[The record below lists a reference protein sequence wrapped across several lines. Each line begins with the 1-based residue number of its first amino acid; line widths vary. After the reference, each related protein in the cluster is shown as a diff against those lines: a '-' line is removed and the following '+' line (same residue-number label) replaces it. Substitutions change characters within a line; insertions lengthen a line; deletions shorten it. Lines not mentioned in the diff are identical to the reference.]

1 MRLLKLTLSGFKS
14 FADKTEFHFD
24 DAITCIVGP
33 NGCGKSNVVDA
44 LKWVL
49 GERSSKSLR
58 GTEMIDCIFA
68 GSAGR
73 KPLGMAAVALTFA
86 NPIIAKPVAAAII
99 DAPVDLNIPTLDGV
113 PPSEVAPTLTDATDV
128 ATAPGASAAHS
139 GDGATH
145 LADIESTVLNFNVR
159 GRRALPIDADTVEVE
174 RRLYRDGASEY
185 LVNGRK
191 ARLKDIRELFLDTG
205 VGADAYSI
213 IEQGKVD
220 AMLLASPQERRTVF
234 EEAAGVAKYRQ
245 RKIEAERKLERTE
258 TNLVV
263 CREQLES
270 TDRRLKV
277 VKGQAQRA
285 RQFKLLDEELKAL
298 RLVLALDQFD
308 DLHQRLVGLTS
319 RLSEL
324 SLQRTDATAR
334 LAELETR
341 KGEVEQRRHTAS
353 DELRSAES
361 ACQSARHAESSA
373 MQRHR
378 ASQNAADATRN
389 SLERDRQTVADVQR
403 QLESLTQSEAQTR
416 DQIAALSEQLSEAE
430 RALAT
435 LGSERNTL
443 SESISGLR
451 SRLTQERTSA
461 SNIDRE
467 RAGLLAAVDQDQRRA
482 AVLSD
487 QLGRLGSRATGNQS
501 ERTRIGEQR
510 EITAKSLETRRAA
523 HAALEQRVSSLTLDS
538 GRLAIDRRGRAER
551 LGELEQSF
559 ARLDS
564 RRATLDEMVQSRAG
578 LGQAVRRV
586 LEVRQAGEG
595 FATVRGV
602 LSDLIDAPAEHA
614 SIVEQALG
622 GRLQSLVVQTL
633 AEMPSAEELSKLPG
647 RVGFLTVAP
656 LSPLESAADERIGE
670 RLQGVPNVQR
680 VRELARVRVSDDAQ
694 AASQI
699 SSLLDRLLG
708 RTFRVRDVE
717 SAMMIAAM
725 IGPDASTCRF
735 ICEDASII
743 EPDGRVLAGPVETS
757 GASDDA
763 SSTVAAPG
771 VLQRRGELELL
782 AAQLESLRADV
793 LAERTQLASVDAE
806 AAAMTEALTTTRAQM
821 VAERRALDQD
831 ESRLD
836 HLTRES
842 ERLAREQ
849 TVLSDEIE
857 QLTERSRALDQER
870 ADLSVKAE
878 RLQRLYVEQ
887 TSACHELERQMS
899 GVQAQ
904 LDSGAER
911 MTQAKVSAGRLAE
924 QLSNA
929 RRERQRLEQSC
940 DEQRRRISN
949 LEQSVRARE
958 SALVEH
964 NATAGEALRDQEAA
978 RAALATASEQER
990 AAKEQVTEATRE
1002 VAALAEQ
1009 VVGAR
1014 EASQHIERDW
1024 HSLEV
1029 AKREA
1034 EVKREA
1040 LEERAGEELGE
1051 DIAKLHAEYE
1061 QMLGAPS
1068 LEPESAAGTEVA
1080 ATSDV
1085 VVTRVDPRLGAKRVD
1100 ELKSDI
1106 KKLGN
1111 VNLDAIEEESQLAG
1125 RNELL
1130 AAQVADLDQAGKDL
1144 RSLIEQLNTASRERF
1159 KATFEQVCEHFAGE
1173 SGMFRKL
1180 FGGGKAEVKLM
1191 PVVRDGVQT
1200 DETDWLESGIEII
1213 AKPPG
1218 KEPRSISQLSGGE
1231 KSMTAVALLMSIF
1244 RSKPACFCV
1253 LDEVDAALDDANV
1266 DRFCKVVRQF
1276 TDLSHF
1282 IVITHHKR
1290 TMHEGDQL
1298 YGVTMQE
1305 RGVSKRVAVKIDQ
1318 VGPDGRI
1325 RESTDA
1331 SAESSSRMRIT
1342 QGAGARADRDGVVA
1356 AAVLDGQSDGVQADD
1371 GKRRAKTG
1379 SLRRGLAGLL
1389 EDSRE
1394 TSGITPPEALNGA
1407 PN

>member
-86 NPIIAKPVAAAII
+86 NPIITRDSVAEVALA
-99 DAPVDLNIPTLDGV
+99 
-113 PPSEVAPTLTDATDV
+113 PSET
-128 ATAPGASAAHS
+128 TALADIAGTEAVSMPASAADVERAADTA
-139 GDGATH
+139 DGH
-145 LADIESTVLNFNVR
+145 LADIESSVLNFNVR
-159 GRRALPIDADTVEVE
+159 GRRALPIDTDTVEVE

-258 TNLVV
+258 SNLVV

-285 RQFKLLDEELKAL
+285 RLFKVLDEELRAL

-319 RLSEL
+319 RLTEL
-324 SLQRTDATAR
+324 SEQRAKAAER
-334 LAELETR
+334 LAELESS
-341 KGEVEQRRHTAS
+341 KHLADQRRHDAA
-353 DELRSAES
+353 DELRRAEG
-361 ACQSARHAESSA
+361 ACQNARHAESSA
-373 MQRHR
+373 IQRQR
-378 ASQNAADATRN
+378 SSQAASDATR
-389 SLERDRQTVADVQR
+389 SGLERDRQTLADVQR
-403 QLESLTQSEAQTR
+403 QLESLAQSEIDTR
-416 DQIAALSEQLSEAE
+416 DQIAALGEQLSEAE
-430 RALAT
+430 RALAQ
-435 LGSERNTL
+435 LGTERNTL
-443 SESISGLR
+443 NESISGLR
-451 SRLTQERTSA
+451 AKLTQERASA
-461 SNIDRE
+461 GNIDRE

-501 ERTRIGEQR
+501 ERARIAEQR
-510 EITAKSLETRRAA
+510 DATMRSRDARRHA
-523 HAALEQRVSSLTLDS
+523 HAALEARVAELTEKA
-538 GRLAIDRRGRAER
+538 GRLATDRRTRASH
-551 LGELEQSF
+551 LSELDQSF

-564 RRATLDEMVQSRAG
+564 RRATLQEMVQSRAG

-586 LEVRQAGEG
+586 LEMRQASEG
-595 FATVRGV
+595 FASVRGV

-622 GRLQSLVVQTL
+622 SSLQSLVVDTL
-633 AEMPSAEELSKLPG
+633 GTMPSPSDLEKLPG
-647 RVGFLTVAP
+647 RVGFVTIAP
-656 LSPLESAADERIGE
+656 LAPIDADADARIAE
-670 RLQGVPNVQR
+670 RLSNVPNVQR
-680 VRELARVRVSDDAQ
+680 VRDLARVRAIDDAQ
-694 AASQI
+694 DSSQL

-708 RTFRVRDVE
+708 RTFRVRDLE
-717 SAMMIAAM
+717 SAMMVAALL
-725 IGPDASTCRF
+725 GGDASACRF
-735 ICEDASII
+735 LCEDGSII
-743 EPDGRVLAGPVETS
+743 EPDGRVMAGPVDVAGES
-757 GASDDA
+757 EDA

-771 VLQRRGELELL
+771 VLQRRSELEALGT
-782 AAQLESLRADV
+782 QLDRLRTEVES
-793 LAERTQLASVDAE
+793 ERTQLASVDAE
-806 AAAMTEALTTTRAQM
+806 AAAITEALTAARAQL
-821 VAERRALDQD
+821 VAERRSLDQD
-831 ESRLD
+831 ESKLD
-836 HLTRES
+836 QLTRET

-870 ADLSVKAE
+870 ADLSAKAE
-878 RLQRLYVEQ
+878 RLQRLYIEQ
-887 TSACHELERQMS
+887 TSVCHEIERQMS

-904 LDSGAER
+904 LDTGSER
-911 MTQAKVSAGRLAE
+911 MTQAKVAAGRLAE
-924 QLSNA
+924 QLSSA
-929 RRERQRLEQSC
+929 RRERQRLEQAC
-940 DEQRRRISN
+940 DEQRRRIGN

-958 SALVEH
+958 GALVEH
-964 NATAGEALRDQEAA
+964 NATASEALKDQQSAQAALVIASAQEAA
-978 RAALATASEQER
+978 ASELVSQLS
-990 AAKEQVTEATRE
+990 RE
-1002 VAALAEQ
+1002 GAALAEQ
-1009 VVGAR
+1009 VIGAR

-1040 LEERAGEELGE
+1040 LEDRAGEELGE
-1051 DIAKLHAEYE
+1051 NIAALHAEYE
-1061 QMLGAPS
+1061 AML
-1068 LEPESAAGTEVA
+1068 
-1080 ATSDV
+1080 SDV
-1085 VVTRVDPRLGAKRVD
+1085 TTEAGEDTTTAEQQPRVVITRIDGQVGSKRVD
-1100 ELKSDI
+1100 ELKGEI

-1111 VNLDAIEEESQLAG
+1111 VNLDSIEEETQLAG
-1125 RNELL
+1125 RNEAL
-1130 AAQVADLDQAGKDL
+1130 AAQVGDLDRAGKDL

-1159 KATFEQVCEHFAGE
+1159 KSTFEQVCEHFAGE
-1173 SGMFRKL
+1173 SGMFRRL

-1191 PVVRDGVQT
+1191 PIVRDGVET
-1200 DETDWLESGIEII
+1200 NETDWLESGIEII

-1325 RESTDA
+1325 RESTDTPSERQSRSRA
-1331 SAESSSRMRIT
+1331 PVAVEAAELATATSPN
-1342 QGAGARADRDGVVA
+1342 A
-1356 AAVLDGQSDGVQADD
+1356 AATQTIEAPRKPKPGA
-1371 GKRRAKTG
+1371 
-1379 SLRRGLAGLL
+1379 LRRGLAGLL
-1389 EDSRE
+1389 EESRE
-1394 TSGITPPEALNGA
+1394 AQSPAANAE
-1407 PN
+1407 

>member
-1 MRLLKLTLSGFKS
+1 MRLLKLTLFGFKS

-86 NPIIAKPVAAAII
+86 NPIITKATPPEDLAAA
-99 DAPVDLNIPTLDGV
+99 VDLDVSSLANAPSDEATPLVPLSLD
-113 PPSEVAPTLTDATDV
+113 SSIA
-128 ATAPGASAAHS
+128 
-139 GDGATH
+139 GATPFSDASGH
-145 LADIESTVLNFNVR
+145 LTDIESTVLNFNVR

-245 RKIEAERKLERTE
+245 RKIESERKLERTE

-263 CREQLES
+263 CREQLEL

-319 RLSEL
+319 RLTEL
-324 SLQRTDATAR
+324 GEQRASAAAR
-334 LAELETR
+334 LADVEAR
-341 KGEVEQRRHTAS
+341 KGQAEQRRHTAS

-373 MQRHR
+373 VQRHR
-378 ASQNAADATRN
+378 SSQNAADATRN
-389 SLERDRQTVADVQR
+389 GLDRDCQTVADVQT
-403 QLESLTQSEAQTR
+403 QLESLTQSEVQTR
-416 DQIAALSEQLSEAE
+416 DEIAALGEQLSEAE

-435 LGSERNTL
+435 LGTERNTL

-461 SNIDRE
+461 GNIDRE

-510 EITAKSLETRRAA
+510 ESTARSLEARRTA
-523 HAALEQRVSSLTLDS
+523 HAELERRVSELTLDS
-538 GRLAIDRRGRAER
+538 GRLVADRRGRAER
-551 LGELEQSF
+551 LGELDQSF

-564 RRATLDEMVQSRAG
+564 RRATLQEMVQNRAG

-586 LEVRQAGEG
+586 LEIRQSERG
-595 FATVRGV
+595 FASVRGV

-614 SIVEQALG
+614 SIVEQSLG
-622 GRLQSLVVQTL
+622 GRLQSLVVRTL
-633 AEMPSAEELSKLPG
+633 AEMPSAQDLAGLPG
-647 RVGFLTVAP
+647 RVGFLTIAP
-656 LSPLESAADERIGE
+656 LSPIEPDADVRIRE
-670 RLQGVPNVQR
+670 RLEGLPNVQR
-680 VRELARVRVSDDAQ
+680 VRELASVRARDDDG
-694 AASQI
+694 AAEI

-725 IGPDASTCRF
+725 LGRDAGACRF
-735 ICEDASII
+735 ICEDGSII

-757 GASDDA
+757 GENEDA

-782 AAQLESLRADV
+782 ATQLESLRAEV
-793 LAERTQLASVDAE
+793 QSERAQLASVDAE
-806 AAAMTEALTTTRAQM
+806 AGSMTEWLTATRAQL
-821 VAERRALDQD
+821 VSERRALDQD
-831 ESRLD
+831 ETRLD

-870 ADLSVKAE
+870 ADLSAKAE
-878 RLQRLYVEQ
+878 RLQRLYLEQ
-887 TSACHELERQMS
+887 TSSCHELERQMAS
-899 GVQAQ
+899 VQAQ

-924 QLSNA
+924 QLSSA

-940 DEQRRRISN
+940 DEQRRRVAN

-964 NATAGEALRDQEAA
+964 NAAAGEALREQETA
-978 RAALATASEQER
+978 RAALTIATEQDR
-990 AAKEQVTEATRE
+990 VAKDSVSEATRE
-1002 VAALAEQ
+1002 VGLLGEHVLAS
-1009 VVGAR
+1009 R
-1014 EASQHIERDW
+1014 ESAQHIERDW

-1034 EVKREA
+1034 EVKRES

-1051 DIAKLHAEYE
+1051 DISRLHAEYE
-1061 QMLGAPS
+1061 QMLVATPATGTISDDLAS
-1068 LEPESAAGTEVA
+1068 EPVAG
-1080 ATSDV
+1080 V
-1085 VVTRVDPRLGAKRVD
+1085 VITRVDPRFGARRVD
-1100 ELKSDI
+1100 ELKADI

-1173 SGMFRKL
+1173 SGMFRRL
-1180 FGGGKAEVKLM
+1180 FGGGKAEVKLL

-1325 RESTDA
+1325 REVND
-1331 SAESSSRMRIT
+1331 SSSEPSSRTRP
-1342 QGAGARADRDGVVA
+1342 ASNRAQRELVA
-1356 AAVLDGQSDGVQADD
+1356 AGNGHVDEAPTDEARIRPKNGN
-1371 GKRRAKTG
+1371 
-1379 SLRRGLAGLL
+1379 LRRGLAGLL
-1389 EDSRE
+1389 EDAHSANGV
-1394 TSGITPPEALNGA
+1394 SGSEALDA
-1407 PN
+1407 RAT

>member
-86 NPIIAKPVAAAII
+86 NPIITRDSIAEVALA
-99 DAPVDLNIPTLDGV
+99 
-113 PPSEVAPTLTDATDV
+113 PSET
-128 ATAPGASAAHS
+128 TALADIAGTEAVSMPASAADVERAAEIA
-139 GDGATH
+139 DGH
-145 LADIESTVLNFNVR
+145 LADIESSVLNFNVR
-159 GRRALPIDADTVEVE
+159 GRRALPIDTDTVEVE

-258 TNLVV
+258 SNLVV

-285 RQFKLLDEELKAL
+285 RLFKVLDEELRAL

-319 RLSEL
+319 RLTEL
-324 SLQRTDATAR
+324 SDQRNKASER
-334 LAELETR
+334 LAELESS
-341 KGEVEQRRHTAS
+341 KHIADQRRHDAA
-353 DELRSAES
+353 DELRRAEG
-361 ACQSARHAESSA
+361 ACQNARHAESSA
-373 MQRHR
+373 IQRQR
-378 ASQNAADATRN
+378 SSQAASDATR
-389 SLERDRQTVADVQR
+389 SGLERDRQTLADVQR
-403 QLESLTQSEAQTR
+403 QLEALAQSEIDTR
-416 DQIAALSEQLSEAE
+416 DQIAALGEQLSEAE
-430 RALAT
+430 RALT
-435 LGSERNTL
+435 QLGTERNTL
-443 SESISGLR
+443 NESISALR
-451 SRLTQERTSA
+451 GKLTQERASA
-461 SNIDRE
+461 GNIDRE

-501 ERTRIGEQR
+501 ERARIAEQR
-510 EITAKSLETRRAA
+510 DATTRSRDARRAA
-523 HAALEQRVSSLTLDS
+523 HAALEARVAELTENA
-538 GRLAIDRRGRAER
+538 GRLATDRRARANH
-551 LGELEQSF
+551 LGELDQSF

-564 RRATLDEMVQSRAG
+564 RRATLQEMVQSRAG

-586 LEVRQAGEG
+586 LEMRQASEG
-595 FATVRGV
+595 FASVRGV
-602 LSDLIDAPAEHA
+602 LSDLIDAQAEHA

-622 GRLQSLVVQTL
+622 SSLQSLVVDTL
-633 AEMPSAEELSKLPG
+633 GTMPNPGDIAKLPG
-647 RVGFLTVAP
+647 RVGFVTIAP
-656 LSPLESAADERIGE
+656 LAPIDADADARIAE
-670 RLQGVPNVQR
+670 RLSNVPNVQR
-680 VRELARVRVSDDAQ
+680 VRDLARVRQIDDAQ
-694 AASQI
+694 DNSQL

-708 RTFRVRDVE
+708 RTFRVRDLE
-717 SAMMIAAM
+717 SAMMVAALLAA
-725 IGPDASTCRF
+725 DASACRF
-735 ICEDASII
+735 VCEDGSII
-743 EPDGRVLAGPVETS
+743 EPDGRVMAGPVDVAGES
-757 GASDDA
+757 EDS

-771 VLQRRGELELL
+771 VLQRRSELEALGT
-782 AAQLESLRADV
+782 QLESLREAV
-793 LAERTQLASVDAE
+793 ESERAQLAGVDAE
-806 AAAMTEALTTTRAQM
+806 ASAITEALTGARAQL

-831 ESRLD
+831 ESKLD
-836 HLTRES
+836 QLTRET

-870 ADLSVKAE
+870 AELSAKAE
-878 RLQRLYVEQ
+878 RLQRLYIEQ
-887 TSACHELERQMS
+887 TSVCHEIERQMS

-904 LDSGAER
+904 LDTGSER

-924 QLSNA
+924 QLSSA
-929 RRERQRLEQSC
+929 RRERQRLEQAC
-940 DEQRRRISN
+940 DEQRRRIGN

-958 SALVEH
+958 GALVEH
-964 NATAGEALRDQEAA
+964 NATASEALKDQQAAQAALVVASAQEAA
-978 RAALATASEQER
+978 ASELVAQLSREGAALSEQ
-990 AAKEQVTEATRE
+990 
-1002 VAALAEQ
+1002 L
-1009 VVGAR
+1009 VGAR

-1040 LEERAGEELGE
+1040 LEDRAGEELGE
-1051 DIAKLHAEYE
+1051 NIAALHAEYE
-1061 QMLGAPS
+1061 AMLSDDAPDAS
-1068 LEPESAAGTEVA
+1068 DAETDSTEQQPRFVISRIDGQFGT
-1080 ATSDV
+1080 
-1085 VVTRVDPRLGAKRVD
+1085 KRVD
-1100 ELKSDI
+1100 ELKGEI

-1111 VNLDAIEEESQLAG
+1111 VNLDSIEEETQLAG
-1125 RNELL
+1125 RNEAL
-1130 AAQVADLDQAGKDL
+1130 AAQVGDLDRAGKDL

-1159 KATFEQVCEHFAGE
+1159 KSTFEQVCEHFAGE
-1173 SGMFRKL
+1173 SGMFRRL

-1191 PVVRDGVQT
+1191 PVVRDGVET
-1200 DETDWLESGIEII
+1200 NETDWLESGIEII

-1325 RESTDA
+1325 RETTDTPGERPTRSRA
-1331 SAESSSRMRIT
+1331 TVSAEAGELAIGSSPTGAAT
-1342 QGAGARADRDGVVA
+1342 QTIEQPRKAKPGA
-1356 AAVLDGQSDGVQADD
+1356 
-1371 GKRRAKTG
+1371 
-1379 SLRRGLAGLL
+1379 LRRGLAGLL
-1389 EDSRE
+1389 EESRDAQ
-1394 TSGITPPEALNGA
+1394 SPALNGE
-1407 PN
+1407 